1 MEQYV
6 TAETRKNWNLRS
18 KHYVWMVWIAQTRI
32 LEQRTTSSGIHD
44 QEVLDSLSD
53 RPWKE
58 KEGWNANRRLLL
70 NWPDPIR
77 FGNVQCQSHWMG
89 ESPIPGLCNVL
100 YPLGDGRAFY
110 QRFLIYPCVIPVEAY
125 TRRGGAGRTISKR
138 TLHSLDREDRRDPL
152 PNYSNS
158 KSSDRI
164 GISISIR
171 SELSYWIAH
180 SMSILNIM
188 PWRGLEPPRSLARD
202 FESRVSTISPPR
214 HLESASYSMNMIS
227 I

>member
-1 MEQYV
+1 
-6 TAETRKNWNLRS
+6 
-18 KHYVWMVWIAQTRI
+18 MVWTAQTRI
-32 LEQRTTSSGIHD
+32 LEQRTTSSDIHD

-70 NWPDPIR
+70 NWPDSTR

-89 ESPIPGLCNVL
+89 KSPIPGLCNVL

-125 TRRGGAGRTISKR
+125 TLGWVQV
-138 TLHSLDREDRRDPL
+138 
-152 PNYSNS
+152 
-158 KSSDRI
+158 
-164 GISISIR
+164 GISIPIR
-171 SELSYWIAH
+171 SELSYWIAY

>member
-18 KHYVWMVWIAQTRI
+18 KHYVWMVWTAQTRI
-32 LEQRTTSSGIHD
+32 LEQRTTSSDIHD

-70 NWPDPIR
+70 NWPDSTR

-89 ESPIPGLCNVL
+89 KSPIPGLCNVL
-100 YPLGDGRAFY
+100 YPLDDGRAFY

-125 TRRGGAGRTISKR
+125 T
-138 TLHSLDREDRRDPL
+138 L
-152 PNYSNS
+152 
-158 KSSDRI
+158 
-164 GISISIR
+164 
-171 SELSYWIAH
+171 
-180 SMSILNIM
+180 MSILNIM

-214 HLESASYSMNMIS
+214 HLESTSYSMNRIS

>member
-18 KHYVWMVWIAQTRI
+18 KHYVWMVWTAQTRI
-32 LEQRTTSSGIHD
+32 LEQRTTSSDIHD

-53 RPWKE
+53 RR
-58 KEGWNANRRLLL
+58 EGRVECQQASIIELTR
-70 NWPDPIR
+70 PDSTR

-89 ESPIPGLCNVL
+89 KSPIPGLCNVL

-125 TRRGGAGRTISKR
+125 TLGWGRYINTDSIRALLLNCLFNEHSQYYALKR
-138 TLHSLDREDRRDPL
+138 TRTSTLFSTRF
-152 PNYSNS
+152 
-158 KSSDRI
+158 
-164 GISISIR
+164 
-171 SELSYWIAH
+171 WV
-180 SMSILNIM
+180 
-188 PWRGLEPPRSLARD
+188 
-202 FESRVSTISPPR
+202 SRVYHFTTK
-214 HLESASYSMNMIS
+214 ASWKCILFHEYDIYLVWCMEYMTKVDLLIGHV